1 MKRKYGKA
9 IAAALILTMLSG
21 CGNGA
26 SPNPNEGA
34 AQGEGAFGNGAENG
48 AGGDAEGTENGAGG
62 RAEGAENGAGG
73 AESAVGGAAGQQA
86 SGDQGASS
94 PDGGAGDGASQAQA
108 SGGKPAPKETGEP
121 EVYNMEELYT
131 QEEHILPLTD
141 SAAAWGIS
149 YKIEKVEYTES
160 FGNRNLEHLE
170 DFLGEAE
177 ADSQGNLSGDFKYLF
192 LTITFT
198 NTTDE
203 FREINRN
210 DGGISVI
217 GPSLN
222 TLDWSGNVVY
232 YDTYWEGGNPNQY
245 HHWGLEPG
253 ESVTSEVGWMIE
265 GAKRMTDLDETL
277 AGRMGSAGP
286 YELYYHVK
294 QYDSDNEGSSFIDLG
309 VKVE

>member
-1 MKRKYGKA
+1 MKRKYVKA

-26 SPNPNEGA
+26 FPNPDEGA
-34 AQGEGAFGNGAENG
+34 AQGEGAFSN
-48 AGGDAEGTENGAGG
+48 GTENGAGG
-62 RAEGAENGAGG
+62 GAAGAETGAGG
-73 AESAVGGAAGQQA
+73 AENAEGGAAGQQA
-86 SGDQGASS
+86 SGDQEDQGAPS
-94 PDGGAGDGASQAQA
+94 PEGGAGDGASQA
-108 SGGKPAPKETGEP
+108 SGGKPAPKETGKP

-160 FGNRNLEHLE
+160 FGDRNLEHLE

-277 AGRMGSAGP
+277 AGRMGSGGP

-294 QYDSDNEGSSFIDLG
+294 QFDGDNEGSSFIDLG